1 MKITLICNCGL
12 VFSSGDTCLLIDAL
26 TQELAPFYRAPES
39 VRQEIVTGTGA
50 YEKTCGLLFTH
61 LHPDHYDKEAA
72 QAFAQYHPRAAL
84 YVPNRRELP
93 PERLTVGG
101 FTVEMHRVRHTQ
113 VAGYGKSTV
122 DAMIISAEGK
132 SVYVA
137 SDSAPEVSLHE
148 SVLHGRRIDAA
159 FWNGQYL
166 SHPETRELLL
176 EAAVKNYIY
185 HIPVDEKD
193 VCGIRRKCERSMA
206 RFGAELPNVS
216 LLEQYPSSLEA

>member
-12 VFSSGDTCLLIDAL
+12 VFSSGETCLLIDAL

-61 LHPDHYDKEAA
+61 LHPDHFDREAA
-72 QAFAQYHPRAAL
+72 QAFAQYHLRAAL

-93 PERLTVGG
+93 PERLSIGS
-101 FTVEMHRVRHTQ
+101 FTVELHRVRHTQ

-148 SVLHGRRIDAA
+148 SVLHGRRMDAA
-159 FWNGQYL
+159 FWNGEMLLYK
-166 SHPETRELLL
+166 PERETLCRF
-176 EAAVKNYIY
+176 AAQNFIY
-185 HIPVDEKD
+185 HIPGDPQD
-193 VCGIRRKCERSMA
+193 GFRRKLERL
-206 RFGAELPNVS
+206 RGRYPAELETVR
-216 LLEQYPSSLEA
+216 LLGDYPSEIIL

>member
-12 VFSSGDTCLLIDAL
+12 VFSSGETCLLIDVL

-72 QAFAQYHPRAAL
+72 QAFAQYHSRAAL

-93 PERLTVGG
+93 PERLSIGS
-101 FTVEMHRVRHTQ
+101 FTVELHRVRHTQ

-148 SVLHGRRIDAA
+148 SVLHGRRMDAA
-159 FWNGQYL
+159 FWNGEMLLYK
-166 SHPETRELLL
+166 PEREALCRF
-176 EAAVKNYIY
+176 AAQNFIY
-185 HIPVDEKD
+185 HIPGDPQD
-193 VCGIRRKCERSMA
+193 GFRRKLERL
-206 RFGAELPNVS
+206 RGRYPAELETVR
-216 LLEQYPSSLEA
+216 LLGDYPSEIIL

>member
-12 VFSSGDTCLLIDAL
+12 VFSSGETCLLIDAL

-72 QAFAQYHPRAAL
+72 QAFAQYHLRAAL
-84 YVPNRRELP
+84 YVPNRREIP
-93 PERLTVGG
+93 PERLTVGS
-101 FTVEMHRVRHTQ
+101 FTVELHRVRHTQ

-148 SVLHGRRIDAA
+148 SVLHGRRMDAA
-159 FWNGQYL
+159 FWNGEMLLYK
-166 SHPETRELLL
+166 PEREALCRF
-176 EAAVKNYIY
+176 AAQNFIY
-185 HIPVDEKD
+185 HIPGNPQD
-193 VCGIRRKCERSMA
+193 GFRRKLDRL
-206 RFGAELPNVS
+206 RGRYPAELETVR
-216 LLEQYPSSLEA
+216 LLGDYPSEIIL

>member
-12 VFSSGDTCLLIDAL
+12 VFSSGETCLLIDAL

-72 QAFAQYHPRAAL
+72 QAFAQYHPHAAL

-93 PERLTVGG
+93 PERLSIGS
-101 FTVEMHRVRHTQ
+101 FTVELHRVRHTQ

-148 SVLHGRRIDAA
+148 SVLHGRRMDAA
-159 FWNGQYL
+159 FWNGEMLLYK
-166 SHPETRELLL
+166 PEREALCRF
-176 EAAVKNYIY
+176 AAQNFIY
-185 HIPVDEKD
+185 HIPGDPQD
-193 VCGIRRKCERSMA
+193 GFRRKLERL
-206 RFGAELPNVS
+206 RGRYPAELETVR
-216 LLEQYPSSLEA
+216 LLGDYPSEIIL

>member
-12 VFSSGDTCLLIDAL
+12 VFSSGGELLLIDAL

-72 QAFAQYHPRAAL
+72 QAFAQYHLRAAL

-93 PERLTVGG
+93 PERLTVGS
-101 FTVEMHRVRHTQ
+101 FTVELHRVRHTQ

-148 SVLHGRRIDAA
+148 SVLHGRRMDAA
-159 FWNGQYL
+159 FWNGEMLLYK
-166 SHPETRELLL
+166 PEREALCRF
-176 EAAVKNYIY
+176 AAQNFIY
-185 HIPVDEKD
+185 HIPGDPQD
-193 VCGIRRKCERSMA
+193 GFRRKLEWLRG
-206 RFGAELPNVS
+206 RYPAELETVR
-216 LLEQYPSSLEA
+216 LLGDYPSEIIL

>member
-12 VFSSGDTCLLIDAL
+12 VFSSGETCLLIDAL

-72 QAFAQYHPRAAL
+72 QAFAQYHLRAAL

-93 PERLTVGG
+93 PERLSIGS
-101 FTVEMHRVRHTQ
+101 FTVELHRVRHTQ

-122 DAMIISAEGK
+122 DVMIVSAEGK

-148 SVLHGRRIDAA
+148 SVLHGRRMDAA
-159 FWNGQYL
+159 FWNGEMLLYK
-166 SHPETRELLL
+166 PEREALCRF
-176 EAAVKNYIY
+176 AAQNFIY
-185 HIPVDEKD
+185 HIPGDPQD
-193 VCGIRRKCERSMA
+193 GFRRKLERL
-206 RFGAELPNVS
+206 RGRYPAELETVR
-216 LLEQYPSSLEA
+216 LLGDYPSEIIL

>member
-12 VFSSGDTCLLIDAL
+12 VFSSGETCLLIDAL

-72 QAFAQYHPRAAL
+72 QAFAQYHLRAVL

-93 PERLTVGG
+93 PERLSIGS
-101 FTVEMHRVRHTQ
+101 FTVELHRVRHTQ

-148 SVLHGRRIDAA
+148 SVLHGRRMDAA
-159 FWNGQYL
+159 FWNGEMLLYK
-166 SHPETRELLL
+166 PEREALCRF
-176 EAAVKNYIY
+176 AAQNFIY
-185 HIPVDEKD
+185 HIPGDPQD
-193 VCGIRRKCERSMA
+193 GFRRKLERL
-206 RFGAELPNVS
+206 RGRYPAELETVR
-216 LLEQYPSSLEA
+216 LLGDYPSEIIL

>member
-12 VFSSGDTCLLIDAL
+12 VFSSGGEFLLIDAL

-72 QAFAQYHPRAAL
+72 QAFAQYHLRAAL

-93 PERLTVGG
+93 PERLTVGS
-101 FTVEMHRVRHTQ
+101 FTVELHRVRHTQ

-148 SVLHGRRIDAA
+148 SVLHGRRMDAA
-159 FWNGQYL
+159 FWNGEMLLYK
-166 SHPETRELLL
+166 PEREALCRF
-176 EAAVKNYIY
+176 AAQNFIY
-185 HIPVDEKD
+185 HIPGDPQD
-193 VCGIRRKCERSMA
+193 GFRRKLERL
-206 RFGAELPNVS
+206 RGRYPAELETVR
-216 LLEQYPSSLEA
+216 LLGDYPSEIIL

>member
-12 VFSSGDTCLLIDAL
+12 VFSSGGELLLIDAL

-72 QAFAQYHPRAAL
+72 QAFAQYHLRAAL

-93 PERLTVGG
+93 PERLTVGS
-101 FTVEMHRVRHTQ
+101 FTVELHRVRHTQ

-148 SVLHGRRIDAA
+148 SVLHGRRMDAA
-159 FWNGQYL
+159 FWNGEMLLYK
-166 SHPETRELLL
+166 PEREALCRF
-176 EAAVKNYIY
+176 AAQNFIY
-185 HIPVDEKD
+185 HIPGDPQD
-193 VCGIRRKCERSMA
+193 GFRRKLDRL
-206 RFGAELPNVS
+206 RGRYPAELETVR
-216 LLEQYPSSLEA
+216 LLGYYPSEIIL

>member
-12 VFSSGDTCLLIDAL
+12 VFSSGETCLLIDAL

-72 QAFAQYHPRAAL
+72 QAFAQYHLRAAL

-101 FTVEMHRVRHTQ
+101 FTVELHRVRHTQ

-148 SVLHGRRIDAA
+148 SVLHGRRMDAA
-159 FWNGQYL
+159 FWNGEMLLYK
-166 SHPETRELLL
+166 PEREALCRF
-176 EAAVKNYIY
+176 AAQNFIY
-185 HIPVDEKD
+185 HIPGDPQD
-193 VCGIRRKCERSMA
+193 GFRRKLDRL
-206 RFGAELPNVS
+206 RGRYPAELETVR
-216 LLEQYPSSLEA
+216 LLGDYPSEIIL

>member
-12 VFSSGDTCLLIDAL
+12 VFSSGETCLLIDAL

-72 QAFAQYHPRAAL
+72 QAFAQYHSRAAL

-93 PERLTVGG
+93 PERRSIGS
-101 FTVEMHRVRHTQ
+101 FTVELHRVRHTQ

-122 DAMIISAEGK
+122 DAMIISADGTGRYFFI
-132 SVYVA
+132 SR
-137 SDSAPEVSLHE
+137 SAKRFAGS
-148 SVLHGRRIDAA
+148 
-159 FWNGQYL
+159 
-166 SHPETRELLL
+166 
-176 EAAVKNYIY
+176 
-185 HIPVDEKD
+185 
-193 VCGIRRKCERSMA
+193 RRKISSIIFRVTRRTA
-206 RFGAELPNVS
+206 FGGSWSGCAGAILQS
-216 LLEQYPSSLEA
+216 WKPSACWEITHPKSSCNKECRPGKPGRHLKSYSAMDQLSPS

>member
-1 MKITLICNCGL
+1 MRITLICNCGL
-12 VFSSGDTCLLIDAL
+12 VFSSGETCLLIDAL

-72 QAFAQYHPRAAL
+72 QAFAQYHLRAAL

-93 PERLTVGG
+93 PERLTVGS
-101 FTVEMHRVRHTQ
+101 FTVELHRVRHTQ

-132 SVYVA
+132 RVYVS
-137 SDSAPEVSLHE
+137 SDAAPEVSLHE
-148 SVLHGRRIDAA
+148 SVLHGRRMDAA
-159 FWNGQYL
+159 FWNGEMLLYK
-166 SHPETRELLL
+166 PEREALCRF
-176 EAAVKNYIY
+176 AAQNFIY
-185 HIPVDEKD
+185 HIPGDPQD
-193 VCGIRRKCERSMA
+193 GFRRKLDRL
-206 RFGAELPNVS
+206 RGRYPAELETVR
-216 LLEQYPSSLEA
+216 LLGDYPSEIIL

>member
-12 VFSSGDTCLLIDAL
+12 VFSSGETCLLIDAL

-72 QAFAQYHPRAAL
+72 QAFAQYHLRAAL

-93 PERLTVGG
+93 PERLSIGS
-101 FTVEMHRVRHTQ
+101 FTVELHRVRHTQ

-122 DAMIISAEGK
+122 DAMIVSAEGK

-148 SVLHGRRIDAA
+148 SVLHGRRMDAA
-159 FWNGQYL
+159 FWNGEMLLYK
-166 SHPETRELLL
+166 PEREALCRF
-176 EAAVKNYIY
+176 AAQNFIY
-185 HIPVDEKD
+185 HIPGDPQD
-193 VCGIRRKCERSMA
+193 GFRRKLERL
-206 RFGAELPNVS
+206 RGRYPAELETVR
-216 LLEQYPSSLEA
+216 LLGDCPSEIIL

>member
-12 VFSSGDTCLLIDAL
+12 VFSSGETCLLIDAL

-72 QAFAQYHPRAAL
+72 QAFAQYHLRAAL

-93 PERLTVGG
+93 PERLTVGS
-101 FTVEMHRVRHTQ
+101 FTVELHRVRHTQ

-148 SVLHGRRIDAA
+148 SVLHGRRMDAA
-159 FWNGQYL
+159 FWNGEMLLYK
-166 SHPETRELLL
+166 PEREALCRF
-176 EAAVKNYIY
+176 AAQNFIY
-185 HIPVDEKD
+185 HIPGDPQD
-193 VCGIRRKCERSMA
+193 GFRRKMERL
-206 RFGAELPNVS
+206 RGRYPAELETVR
-216 LLEQYPSSLEA
+216 LLGDYPSEIIL